1 MGWKFE
7 VDVWDGPVDG
17 TFNWLQIYAGNSML
31 KAAYN
36 LWWAKRNGWKCIKLE
51 WRP

>member
-1 MGWKFE
+1 MGYTFE
-7 VDVWDGPVDG
+7 VNAWDRNDDG
-17 TFNWLQIYAGNSML
+17 YYWLQIYAGNSIM
-31 KAAYN
+31 KAVYN